1 MVEFRH
7 CRIGEEKTWDTY
19 VYRCPQSSHCHLA
32 GWRRVIERSY
42 GHPSFYL
49 WARENDETKGI
60 LPLIQMGGFLFSRS
74 FVSMPFLDDGGI
86 CADDDHIRAVLY
98 KQAMQLCGQYK
109 GDILDLRHR
118 QVNSLNLAL
127 SGSKATLILELDNDP
142 DRMWKEFDAKVRN
155 QVRKAQKSGL
165 TASWGGIEGLPDFY
179 EIFAVNM
186 RDLGSPVHSRK
197 FFTVIFE
204 EFSDSAKLMLVRK
217 GNTII
222 GGAVCFLFRETMLVP
237 WASSQREYFPLC
249 PNNLLY
255 WEMIQWGCKNG
266 YQRFDFGRSSPGS
279 GTYNFKKQWGAK
291 EELLHWQCLSRK
303 NCRSSVVHA
312 DDPKYQWMIRT
323 WQSLPIS
330 VTKLIGPLVRGQI
343 SS

>member
-1 MVEFRH
+1 MVEPRL
-7 CRIGEEKTWDTY
+7 CRIEEGKIWDTY
-19 VYRCPQSSHCHLA
+19 VYRCPQASHCHLA

-42 GHPSFYL
+42 GHRSFYL
-49 WARENDETKGI
+49 WAQEKDETKGI
-60 LPLIQMGGFLFSRS
+60 LPLIQMGGILFSRS

-86 CADDDHIRAVLY
+86 CADDDHIRAGLY
-98 KQAMQLCGQYK
+98 QQAMQLCEQYK

-118 QVNSLNLAL
+118 QVNSLGLPL

-142 DRMWKEFDAKVRN
+142 DRMWKGFDAKVRN

-165 TASWGGIEGLPDFY
+165 AASWSGIEGVPDFY
-179 EIFAVNM
+179 EVFAVNM

-197 FFTVIFE
+197 FFTAIFE

-217 GNTII
+217 GDTII
-222 GGAVCFLFRETMLVP
+222 GGAVCFFFRETMLVP
-237 WASSQREYFPLC
+237 WASSRREYFPLC

-255 WEMIQWGCKNG
+255 WEMIQWGCRNG

-279 GTYNFKKQWGAK
+279 GTYNFKRQWGAK
-291 EELLHWQCLSRK
+291 EELLHWQCSSRK
-303 NCRSSVVHA
+303 NGRSSLVHA

-330 VTKLIGPLVRGQI
+330 VTKLIGPLIRGQV